1 MISAVVLAAGKS
13 SRFGE
18 PKQLLAA
25 EAGMTV
31 LETVVKIFE
40 SSKVD
45 ETILVLGYD
54 AEAIVKK
61 SKFGRAKVVVNR
73 QFEEGLSSSLR
84 KGIEAVDGESEA
96 VVVALGDEPLVA
108 PATVDLIVRT
118 YIETR
123 AKIVAPYFRRRRG
136 NPVLFARGL
145 FGELLDVTG
154 DVGAKGVIERH
165 QTEVT
170 KVQVDDMG
178 VVTDIDTKEDYRRF
192 KELSRK
198 RV

>member
-1 MISAVVLAAGKS
+1 
-13 SRFGE
+13 
-18 PKQLLAA
+18 
-25 EAGMTV
+25 MTV
-31 LETVVKIFE
+31 LETVVKIFG

-136 NPVLFARGL
+136 NPVLFVRGL